1 MTDKIYM
8 TTMPPATTVG
18 FSQVMTIVQNKYIY
32 SGERARARARAR
44 ERERERKKK
53 YK

>member
-8 TTMPPATTVG
+8 TTMPTATTVG

-32 SGERARARARAR
+32 SGERDFFFVEIKDKSALTS
-44 ERERERKKK
+44 
-53 YK
+53 